1 MQAEK
6 FYDVETYNLLSGW
19 VLVSLTSDNKSQ
31 SIVVEGLFHDAPY
44 QNTRRGIRV
53 AVSAKW
59 HSNSIVNFI
68 YSVNPNFESIEVLRS
83 VCMVFTKYVTQIT
96 GKLIPLDE
104 FQKIIMKFNSIDD
117 PIIQIC
123 MAKLLSLKG
132 KSAYESIVRKIIDR
146 YDFSDLALNLFSFS
160 ILGISCSLILCRLNS
175 SVFCEVLRKV
185 TATELIEVYFPYFS
199 SFVYDFEDFRK
210 EHSDNSVGIMDAFL
224 ALFNRYPLA
233 VHRGLLHEFLFS
245 DADIAAMNFC
255 FSERYRHPEFIKQT
269 MCAKIHRNS
278 LRALLQSSEHFN
290 IANRI
295 VGKYLRNPDFIKG
308 TVVKCQLE
316 LGDFEQSY
324 SIVGSFIDERIVD
337 CITLDVTGS
346 EFVKHF
352 EVLQFNH
359 QKLLYSSYLKEGNTE
374 ALKRIGVSFAKQF
387 LESEKDAVEILL
399 NTFSLD
405 SLLDE
410 NTAASFLKLAISNCS
425 VSLYESVVNAFEC
438 DAFYSLMA
446 DLYKTCYH
454 CGDRIYGCWQVDK
467 FLRECHAFSQ
477 KAKELNLNCLRTAM
491 AFNMNL
497 GAYVLKEID
506 NRIDSVEPLEAEY
519 NLLVGYCEKNST
531 IGFAPRCLACI
542 FLKENFDLL
551 DRVHTDLS
559 TLDETL
565 QRVLVED
572 YEHYHF
578 LLDYLDSVE
587 TVNKLAPLVLGNG
600 TLQDNDLVL
609 EEVSLDGASTSSFSA
624 PIDSSFPI
632 PSFTEDAA
640 EFLDYFD
647 RVYSYGVLLPKISLD
662 NIMRVMNTEIPTS
675 ILEKLVEQLG
685 EIPEQCIEE
694 LYRYDTS
701 WDRCIEN
708 GVIGYLH
715 LPLVDFSEAIQ
726 KCYSAEKLIHLYF
739 SYGNVC
745 DEKCLSFPDP
755 NHRFELLSTIIES
768 VENSIASDFL
778 VCAESYSNEALAC
791 FAKNLEKQT
800 FLVLG
805 KETILSVWVY
815 REIACQEGFDSF
827 LQYDVR
833 NFRSKAVLK
842 MLMYVFKN
850 ATPAFPSLVKNLPD
864 LDPNSALCNELVYS
878 VILNY
883 APLTEQELMALNNID
898 LVQSPLGQWE
908 DLSKITRQIPYK
920 EFVFLYNNR
929 FSCKDIMALYLAFP
943 AEMPADRK
951 IPQIKCCLKYKLY
964 TLFKVEDY
972 VYLVRILQSI
982 RIEDEMRKRN
992 FRVHPNSILRIA
1004 VMAGVKFLET
1014 VNTQLEAAFV
1024 LKNYPVYGGSSLQEL
1039 ILKFYNDT
1047 ENVIPSSFTKEF
1059 DFTESFIESNK
1070 DRYVYVA
1077 SVLGKLCLA
1086 FLNNPNL
1093 KKWQRFKVKKL
1104 VEFEILGVLGENKLH
1119 NRNTVKLDT
1128 AWKNFQFYADGDY
1141 WLEECSS
1148 LEDML
1153 LSTKEPEASV
1163 FSFASGKY
1171 SDALPAKFEYS
1182 SKTVRVTRNGYY
1194 LCSFEIALALVGE
1207 ECCLLVTGVHPANL
1221 SDRVLHEVSDKI
1233 IAFVNSK
1240 YPNFKVF
1247 MSRCYPLE
1255 RYHGGLTE
1263 TSFTEKQPRIYTVK
1277 SVEFFVRKA
1286 RNGVKALNAF
1296 SENMMLIKNDTTI
1309 PCNVYRIQ

>member
-19 VLVSLTSDNKSQ
+19 VLVSLTPDSKSQ
-31 SIVVEGLFHDAPY
+31 SIVVDDLFHDAPY

-83 VCMVFTKYVTQIT
+83 VCMVFVKYVTQIT

-104 FQKIIMKFNSIDD
+104 FQKIIVKFNSIDD
-117 PIIQIC
+117 PIVQIC

-132 KSAYESIVRKIIDR
+132 KSAYESIVHKIVNR

-160 ILGISCSLILCRLNS
+160 ILGINCSLILCKLNS

-210 EHSDNSVGIMDAFL
+210 EHPSNSVDIMDAFL

-233 VHRGLLHEFLFS
+233 AHRKLLSEFLFS

-255 FSERYRHPEFIKQT
+255 FSEKYRHPEFIKQT
-269 MCAKIHRNS
+269 MRAKIHRNS
-278 LRALLQSSEHFN
+278 LRVLLQSSEHFN

-295 VGKYLRNPDFIKG
+295 VGKYLRNQDFIKE
-308 TVVKCQLE
+308 TVAKCRLE

-324 SIVGSFIDERIVD
+324 SLVGSFIDERIVN
-337 CITLDVTGS
+337 CIALDVTGN
-346 EFVKHF
+346 EFVEHF
-352 EVLQFNH
+352 EVLSFDH
-359 QKLLYSSYLKEGNTE
+359 QKLLYSSYLKESSTE
-374 ALKRIGVSFAKQF
+374 ALKRIGVDFAKQF
-387 LESEKDAVEILL
+387 LENEKDSAEILL

-405 SLLDE
+405 TLLDK
-410 NTAASFLKLAISNCS
+410 NTAASFLRLAVSSCS

-438 DAFYSLMA
+438 DAFYSLMEN
-446 DLYKTCYH
+446 LYSTCYH
-454 CGDRIYGCWQVDK
+454 YGSRIYSCWQVDR
-467 FLRECHAFSQ
+467 FLRECNAFHQ
-477 KAKELNLNCLRTAM
+477 KANELNLNCLRTAM
-491 AFNMNL
+491 AFNTNL
-497 GAYVLKEID
+497 GTYVVQEIG
-506 NRIDSVEPLEAEY
+506 NCIDSVDSLEAEY
-519 NLLVGYCEKNST
+519 NSLVEYCEKNST
-531 IGFAPRCLACI
+531 IGLTSRCLARI
-542 FLKENFDLL
+542 FLEENFDLL
-551 DRVHTDLS
+551 DRVQADLS
-559 TLDETL
+559 PLDETL
-565 QRVLVED
+565 QSVLVED

-578 LLDYLDSVE
+578 LLDYLDSIE
-587 TVNKLAPLVLGNG
+587 TVNKLTPLIFGNSA
-600 TLQDNDLVL
+600 LPDSDLVL
-609 EEVSLDGASTSSFSA
+609 EEVSLDDTFSEPLTSVSTT
-624 PIDSSFPI
+624 
-632 PSFTEDAA
+632 PSIVEDAK
-640 EFLDYFD
+640 EFWNYFD

-662 NIMRVMNTEIPTS
+662 GIIRVMNTGISPS

-685 EIPEQCIEE
+685 GVQEQCIEE

-701 WDRCIEN
+701 WDSCIEN
-708 GVIGYLH
+708 GIVGYLH

-726 KCYSAEKLIHLYF
+726 KCYSAEKLIKLYS
-739 SYGNVC
+739 SYGNEC
-745 DEKCLSFPDP
+745 DAKCLSFPDP
-755 NHRFELLSTIIES
+755 NHRFQLLSTIIKG
-768 VENSIASDFL
+768 VEKSIASNFL
-778 VCAESYSNEALAC
+778 ICAEDYSNETLAC
-791 FAKNLEKQT
+791 FVRNLEKQT

-805 KETILSVWVY
+805 KKTILSVWVY

-827 LQYDVR
+827 LQYDAR

-850 ATPAFPSLVKNLPD
+850 ATPAFPSLAKNLAD
-864 LDPNSALCNELVYS
+864 LDPNSVLCNELVYS

-908 DLSKITRQIPYK
+908 DLPKIIRQIPYK
-920 EFVFLYNNR
+920 EFVFMYNHR
-929 FSCKDIMALYLAFP
+929 LSYKDIMSLYLAFP
-943 AEMPADRK
+943 AEMPTDQK
-951 IPQIKCCLKYKLY
+951 LQKIKCCLKYKLY
-964 TLFKVEDY
+964 TLFKAEDY
-972 VYLVRILQSI
+972 VYLVRILQSV

-1004 VMAGVKFLET
+1004 VMAGIKFLET

-1024 LKNYPVYGGSSLQEL
+1024 IKNYPIYGGSSLQEL

-1047 ENVIPSSFTKEF
+1047 ESVISSSFTKEF

-1070 DRYVYVA
+1070 DRYMYVA

-1128 AWKNFQFYADGDY
+1128 AWKEFQFYADGDY

-1153 LSTKEPEASV
+1153 LSTKEPESSA

-1207 ECCLLVTGVHPANL
+1207 EECCLLITGVHPANL

-1233 IAFVNSK
+1233 IAFVSSK

-1247 MSRCYPLE
+1247 ISRCYPLE
-1255 RYHGGLTE
+1255 RYSEKLT
-1263 TSFTEKQPRIYTVK
+1263 TDSFTEKQPRIYTVK
-1277 SVEFFVRKA
+1277 SVKFFIRKA
-1286 RNGVKALNAF
+1286 MNGVKAFNALD
-1296 SENMMLIKNDTTI
+1296 ENMVLIKNDATI
-1309 PCNVYRIQ
+1309 LCNVYRIQ